1 VVENKIRACTKF
13 NMIYYFSPSEMT
25 ENDQAGGRDGDD
37 YLSVEMPKLRPNW
50 EEMEQR
56 ANLEMACSLP
66 NRPSPQ
72 PVSPWDVLEA
82 LQVINPFSVSQSLPK
97 GSIKKFYF
105 FFFSLGSDFKLIIN
119 FVSHW
124 ILRKRRDCCRFTAI
138 RCVRNQFMQS
148 T

>member
-1 VVENKIRACTKF
+1 
-13 NMIYYFSPSEMT
+13 MIYYFSPSEMT

-82 LQVINPFSVSQSLPK
+82 LQVINPFSVS
-97 GSIKKFYF
+97 
-105 FFFSLGSDFKLIIN
+105 
-119 FVSHW
+119 
-124 ILRKRRDCCRFTAI
+124 
-138 RCVRNQFMQS
+138 
-148 T
+148 